1 MIEKYNMRVRQAMSD
16 EYVKCSKRKCQ
27 LSREYEEVLEKL
39 ETEKDTLSYRQY
51 KGLECEADD
60 LKRKYEN
67 EKIRLDVWDQ
77 AREICLNIADEML

>member
-1 MIEKYNMRVRQAMSD
+1 MMEKYNTRVRQTMSD

-27 LSREYEEVLEKL
+27 LLKEYEEVAERLK
-39 ETEKDTLSYRQY
+39 TEKDTLSYRQY
-51 KGLECEADD
+51 KGLECEADK

-77 AREICLNIADEML
+77 AREICLNIADEVL